1 MADRVLNF
9 SEFQSK
15 YSQETEQDSAAA
27 YSDIASAA
35 DNFANGFDETTY
47 EENPIGPKR
56 PVASGEVAPVQPGEE
71 GAPAYNPNATSGT
84 EFPDEE
90 ETEEDSEETEVNPV
104 YGDYDEDAGGNPE
117 EDEDEDS
124 EEGEDEEDDEDED
137 SEEDEDEDEDES
149 NESFSWGKRV
159 VESFD
164 DFSRSRNYS
173 NEYDSIAGEIEL
185 IDFDDEEEDYIDFSD
200 EEEDNHAHGDDC
212 FVKCKAC
219 GQTKVIEPGDKP
231 YGVMNQMDPDS
242 WWQGTEMGMQCGCN
256 M

>member
-15 YSQETEQDSAAA
+15 YSEETEQDAAAA
-27 YSDIASAA
+27 YSDMSTAA
-35 DNFANGFDETTY
+35 DNFSDGFDEDTY

-56 PVASGEVAPVQPGEE
+56 PVASGEDTPVQPGEA
-71 GAPAYNPNATSGT
+71 GAPAFDPNATSGT

-90 ETEEDSEETEVNPV
+90 EVVDDSEETEVNPV
-104 YGDYDEDAGGNPE
+104 YGEYDEDGGGNPE
-117 EDEDEDS
+117 EEDEDID
-124 EEGEDEEDDEDED
+124 EDEED
-137 SEEDEDEDEDES
+137 EEDEDEEDEEDEDEES

-159 VESFD
+159 VESFHE
-164 DFSRSRNYS
+164 FSTS
-173 NEYDSIAGEIEL
+173 NRHGGEYDTISDEIEL
-185 IDFDDEEEDYIDFSD
+185 IDFDDSDYEDDHQRDDQHDHQHDD
-200 EEEDNHAHGDDC
+200 EC

-231 YGVMNQMDPDS
+231 YGVMNQTDPDS
-242 WWQGTEMGMQCGCN
+242 WWQGMELGMQCGCN

>member
-15 YSQETEQDSAAA
+15 YSEETEQDAAAA
-27 YSDIASAA
+27 YSDMSTAA
-35 DNFANGFDETTY
+35 DNFSDGFDEDTY

-56 PVASGEVAPVQPGEE
+56 PVASGEDTPVQPGEA
-71 GAPAYNPNATSGT
+71 GAPAFDPNATSGT

-90 ETEEDSEETEVNPV
+90 EVVDDSEETEVNPV
-104 YGDYDEDAGGNPE
+104 YGEYDEDGGGNPE
-117 EDEDEDS
+117 EEEDEDID
-124 EEGEDEEDDEDED
+124 EDEED
-137 SEEDEDEDEDES
+137 EEDEDEEDEEDEDEES

-159 VESFD
+159 VESFHE
-164 DFSRSRNYS
+164 FSTS
-173 NEYDSIAGEIEL
+173 NRHGGEYDTISDEIEL
-185 IDFDDEEEDYIDFSD
+185 IDFDDSDYEDDHQHDD
-200 EEEDNHAHGDDC
+200 EC

-242 WWQGTEMGMQCGCN
+242 WWQGMELGMQCGCN